1 MREIDAGEIQ
11 SIQLFADMANGEL
24 DALLEAASL
33 KRFSGR
39 AALIKEGEDAD
50 FLHILLEGSAEL
62 FARMNDRQTTITL
75 FRPVRAFFLPAVVTG
90 LPYPVSARTLGPAHI
105 LMIPAGAVRSAL
117 NRDAAFAHAV
127 FCALANEFSTLL
139 ADLKNLKLR
148 TSVERLAAW
157 LLRTNARL
165 GENGRFTLPFE
176 KRTLASRLGMTPEN
190 LSRNFK
196 ALANLGVVVRGREVT
211 INDARRLAKLARVGP
226 LTDAAELRRRSVPG
240 LASLVGAVGD
250 LPWAN
255 ATVGSGSHVDRRPAT
270 QK

>member
-11 SIQLFADMANGEL
+11 SIHLFADMANGQL

-33 KRFSGR
+33 KRFPGR
-39 AALIKEGEDAD
+39 AALIKEGEDTD

-75 FRPVRAFFLPAVVTG
+75 FRPVRAFCLPAVFAG
-90 LPYPVSARTLGPAHI
+90 LPYFVSARTLGPAHV
-105 LMIPAGAVRSAL
+105 LMIPGDAVRRAF
-117 NRDAAFAHAV
+117 NQDAAFARAV
-127 FCALANEFSTLL
+127 SGALAHEFSTLL
-139 ADLKNLKLR
+139 AELKNLKLR

-157 LLRTNARL
+157 LVHANAQL

-196 ALANLGVVVRGREVT
+196 ALSNRGVVIRGREVT
-211 INDARRLAKLARVGP
+211 INDAQRLAKLARVAP
-226 LTDAAELRRRSVPG
+226 LAD
-240 LASLVGAVGD
+240 AVG
-250 LPWAN
+250 L
-255 ATVGSGSHVDRRPAT
+255 
-270 QK
+270 